1 MNCRLWQRFSMIH
14 VREMK
19 NPLFSM
25 RSKAHIIINLKHI
38 KVFRV
43 CTRRLIYL
51 YVLLPANEI

>member
-1 MNCRLWQRFSMIH
+1 MIH

-19 NPLFSM
+19 NPLFIM

-43 CTRRLIYL
+43 CARRLIYL
-51 YVLLPANEI
+51 RFVTSEWNIEYKFFF